1 MALTGYPVSVAHAS
15 KCGLGARVF
24 AFRLGWLRCHTAQVD
39 HDPLKF
45 YFEDNPL
52 RVGIE
57 TLDEHVAGAGSMSVL
72 VERDGGVKDL
82 ALLQKMESFEKR
94 LREYKNPVTGKH
106 LVTGVASLLNVIK
119 ETNRALNEG
128 TKRSTDCRTLSVVF
142 RMRCSFLRTPV
153 LTIRVGFLRPTRP
166 RH

>member
-1 MALTGYPVSVAHAS
+1 MT
-15 KCGLGARVF
+15 F
-24 AFRLGWLRCHTAQVD
+24 A
-39 HDPLKF
+39 
-45 YFEDNPL
+45 ES
-52 RVGIE
+52 GIE

-82 ALLQKMESFEKR
+82 ALLQKMESFEER
-94 LREYKNPVTGKH
+94 LREYKNPVSGKH

-128 TKRSTDCRTLSVVF
+128 TRHFIDCRTLSVVF

-153 LTIRVGFLRPTRP
+153 LTIRGGFSTDSTKTLMNFSLHWIAVTEARTFHRF
-166 RH
+166 RESGSRLHLW

>member
-1 MALTGYPVSVAHAS
+1 
-15 KCGLGARVF
+15 
-24 AFRLGWLRCHTAQVD
+24 
-39 HDPLKF
+39 
-45 YFEDNPL
+45 
-52 RVGIE
+52 
-57 TLDEHVAGAGSMSVL
+57 MSVL

-94 LREYKNPVTGKH
+94 LREYKNPVSGKH

-128 TKRSTDCRTLSVVF
+128 DEAFYRLPDTQRGVSDA
-142 RMRCSFLRTPV
+142 MFLFENAGS
-153 LTIRVGFLRPTRP
+153 TIRVVFLRPTRP